1 MKLGYS
7 KTYILP
13 RLAELKSDNYHIV
26 ILEPNLHFGEALRNF
41 LDENLKCKNI
51 EVFSTSEVLHD
62 GIPIPDILIIDTS
75 ILQRDEIISLRVF
88 NYLHP
93 GTICIAI
100 SMHNGIPS
108 LSDLIRL
115 GFKGY
120 ISKRNIYTQL
130 IPVIQSTLRGEYNFK
145 DHTNK

>member
-1 MKLGYS
+1 MITGYC
-7 KTYILP
+7 KKHILP
-13 RLAELKSDNYHIV
+13 RLPYLNSANYHIV

-41 LDENLKCKNI
+41 LDENLKCKSI
-51 EVFSTSEVLHD
+51 QVFSTSEVLHD

-75 ILQRDEIISLRVF
+75 VLQKDEIISLRVF

-93 GTICIAI
+93 GTVCIAI

-108 LSDLIRL
+108 LSELISL

-120 ISKRNIYTQL
+120 VVKNDVYTQL
-130 IPVIQSTLRGEYNFK
+130 IPVIECTLQGKYHFKGHHEY
-145 DHTNK
+145 